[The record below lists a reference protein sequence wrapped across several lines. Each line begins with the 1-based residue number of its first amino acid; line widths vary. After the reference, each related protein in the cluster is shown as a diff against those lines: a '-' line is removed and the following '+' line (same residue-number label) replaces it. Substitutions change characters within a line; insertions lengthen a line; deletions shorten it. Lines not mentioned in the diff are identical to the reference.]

1 MKRPAPACPTKR
13 RPGAGA
19 WTRAARATCGLVLLF
34 ASALPAPAVTIERT
48 WLEGDDFLRGRLEGL
63 QDKAA
68 PELLTRKWLNSKP
81 LSFIGLAGK
90 VVVVDFWAAW
100 SKDCRSAIPNHNRI
114 YETYRKQGLVWIGVC
129 STQGGEDFEKAV
141 QELGIKYPVCLDDSG
156 FSDMRFAVDGYPDYY
171 VISRHGKIVAA
182 DAENDRIED
191 IVKLLLAEP
200 FP

>member
-1 MKRPAPACPTKR
+1 MATSHSAMKRLALA
-13 RPGAGA
+13 
-19 WTRAARATCGLVLLF
+19 LLLC
-34 ASALPAPAVTIERT
+34 SALVAPAVTIDRT
-48 WLEGDDFLRGRLEGL
+48 WLEGDDALRGRLEGL

-68 PELLTRKWLNSKP
+68 PDLMTKKWLNSKP

-100 SKDCRSAIPNHNRI
+100 SKDCRSAIPTHNRI
-114 YETYRKQGLVWIGVC
+114 YETYRKQGLIWIGVC
-129 STQGGEDFEKAV
+129 STQGGEDFEKTV
-141 QELGIKYPVCLDDSG
+141 QELDIKYPVCLDESG

-182 DAENDRIED
+182 DAANDRIED

-200 FP
+200 YP